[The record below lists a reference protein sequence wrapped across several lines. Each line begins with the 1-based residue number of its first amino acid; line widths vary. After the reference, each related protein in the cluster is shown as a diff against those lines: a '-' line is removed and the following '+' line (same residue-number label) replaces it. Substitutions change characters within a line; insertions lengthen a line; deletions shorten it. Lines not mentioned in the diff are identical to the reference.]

1 MNIYPMV
8 WNSRENHENKFCKTH
23 FGIFWHLLFFDYAH
37 SNFSSTKESSYKIQQ
52 RGEGEVEPDKTNLSG
67 LNGLN
72 DECQVGKAHH
82 FSPFVLVV
90 FRVEE
95 GVGPQD
101 TLGQLSWFWT
111 WSQDLGTKE
120 I

>member
-1 MNIYPMV
+1 MKI
-8 WNSRENHENKFCKTH
+8 NSAKLILEFFATY
-23 FGIFWHLLFFDYAH
+23 LFFDYAH

-90 FRVEE
+90 FGVEE
-95 GVGPQD
+95 GVTPQD
-101 TLGQLSWFWT
+101 PLGQLNWFCLT
-111 WSQDLGTKE
+111 SSSGRGGSSQKFFEPLSVESG
-120 I
+120 

>member
-1 MNIYPMV
+1 MKK
-8 WNSRENHENKFCKTH
+8 NSAKLILEF
-23 FGIFWHLLFFDYAH
+23 FGTYLFFDYALAH

-90 FRVEE
+90 LRVEE
-95 GVGPQD
+95 GVGPK
-101 TLGQLSWFWT
+101 THWANSAGFELEV
-111 WSQDLGTKE
+111 K

>member
-1 MNIYPMV
+1 MKI
-8 WNSRENHENKFCKTH
+8 NSAKLILEF
-23 FGIFWHLLFFDYAH
+23 FGTYLFFDYAH
-37 SNFSSTKESSYKIQQ
+37 SNFSSIKESSYKIQQ

-95 GVGPQD
+95 GVGPK
-101 TLGQLSWFWT
+101 THWANSAGFELEV
-111 WSQDLGTKE
+111 K